1 MKKFLIIG
9 NSNAITYKSI
19 FPHIASGE
27 WFIRTKN
34 GTVCFAMNF
43 TNSNGENKIISSVWY
58 TNLDSR
64 HLYKTL
70 ELTKTYD
77 PEKYPKYDN
86 FDGIEVSKLRDM
98 PYDYDGVMGVPIS
111 VVLFSPEQFE
121 IMGDTNPL
129 ARGGLINGKYTYKRV
144 PVRLRKKKDKKF
156 LILGNGN
163 VVTTKDIFPLIKDNK
178 MWLGASKGMG
188 GKPIEFIV
196 DETIYEETKG
206 SATRKENGICYVG
219 VMMITWFT
227 NMEHNKRKEPLI
239 LTKKYDPALYPK
251 YDNYS
256 AINVDKVKD
265 IPYDYD
271 GVMGVP
277 ISFLDKYCHN
287 QFEIIKFRKGNDDKD
302 LSVNGK
308 CPYFRILIKRVPD
321 KKKVEFEIIDYMAS
335 HGKEPKGIPHEA
347 PYLNGKWLYN
357 RLLIKKK

>member
-27 WFIRTKN
+27 WFLRTGK
-34 GTVCFAMNF
+34 GDRHCSMYFLDDD
-43 TNSNGENKIISSVWY
+43 GERKDMPALWY

-64 HLYKTL
+64 HLYQEL

-86 FDGIEVSKLRDM
+86 FDGIEVSKLRDI
-98 PYDYDGVMGVPIS
+98 PYNYGGIMGVPIS

-121 IMGDTNPL
+121 IVGDTNPL

-156 LILGNGN
+156 LIIGNMSAI
-163 VVTTKDIFPLIKDNK
+163 TYKSIFPLIKDNK
-178 MWLGASKGMG
+178 MWVGCKGFSGGMDFNVDDSTYDASKEKQASKIVNGRIVKNIMG
-188 GKPIEFIV
+188 CI
-196 DETIYEETKG
+196 
-206 SATRKENGICYVG
+206 
-219 VMMITWFT
+219 WFT

-239 LTKKYDPALYPK
+239 LTKTYDPEKYPK
-251 YDNYS
+251 YDNYN

-277 ISFLDKYCHN
+277 ISFLDSYNPN
-287 QFEIIKFRKGNDDKD
+287 QFEI
-302 LSVNGK
+302 
-308 CPYFRILIKRVPD
+308 
-321 KKKVEFEIIDYMAS
+321 
-335 HGKEPKGIPHEA
+335 KGIDRYVEDNPRYGHRFSI
-347 PYLNGKWLYN
+347 NGSEIYA
-357 RLLIKKK
+357 RLLIKKINKNLDF